1 MTGPPSVSRPER
13 IGRYRVIERIGK
25 GAMGSVYS
33 ALDEQLGR
41 QVAVKLMLAA
51 FGEDPELRERFY
63 REARIT
69 GQLTHRNIVT
79 VFDLGEDAGQ
89 PFIVMEL
96 LDGKSLNEYLLS
108 DVPATLDQKLDLMMQ
123 TCDGLQN
130 AHQAGV
136 VHRDIKPN
144 NLLVLRDGTL
154 KVLDFGVA
162 RLATSNL
169 TAAGMLLGTPQYM
182 SPEQARG
189 QSLDARADVFSAAG
203 VFHFMLSGHPP
214 FGSRDMRKILNAIIN
229 EPPVALSDDEA
240 PEALRRV
247 LDKGL
252 AKSPDDRY
260 QQCADMR
267 ADIEQVRRSIAAGTQ
282 RVMDAARDR
291 YRRVISLI
299 EERRACGRG
308 LAMADIDASC
318 DDALSRIGARF
329 PAFAGS
335 EAMVLDRSAANAA
348 LESLQSLYNAE
359 RAALAAMQERAQE
372 RAAAGAA
379 PAGAPRGSFWRGLLK
394 RRSN

>member
-1 MTGPPSVSRPER
+1 MTGAPAPALPER
-13 IGRYRVIERIGK
+13 IGRYRVIDRIAK

-33 ALDEQLGR
+33 AMDEQLGR

-51 FGEDPELRERFY
+51 FEEDPELRERFY

-69 GQLTHRNIVT
+69 GQLMHRNIVT
-79 VFDLGEDAGQ
+79 VFDLGEDAGR

-96 LDGKSLNEYLLS
+96 LDGRPLNEYLHS
-108 DVPATLDQKLDLMMQ
+108 DVPATLDEKLDLMMQ
-123 TCDGLQN
+123 MLDGLQS
-130 AHQAGV
+130 AHQAGI

-162 RLATSNL
+162 RLASSNL

-189 QSLDARADVFSAAG
+189 QNLDARADVFSAAG
-203 VFHFMLSGHPP
+203 VFHYMLSGHPP
-214 FGSRDMRKILNAIIN
+214 FGARDMRKILHAIIN

-240 PEALRRV
+240 PEPLRRI

-252 AKSPDDRY
+252 AKAAGDRY

-267 ADIEQVRRSIAAGTQ
+267 TDIEQVRRSIAAST
-282 RVMDAARDR
+282 A
-291 YRRVISLI
+291 RVIDAGRARYHQLTALI
-299 EERRACGRG
+299 EERRGCGRDLG
-308 LAMADIDASC
+308 IADIDASC
-318 DDALSRIGARF
+318 DEALSRIGSRF
-329 PAFAGS
+329 SAFATADS
-335 EAMVLDRSAANAA
+335 VLLDRAAANAA

-359 RAALAAMQERAQE
+359 RAALAAMQDRVLD
-372 RAAAGAA
+372 GASA
-379 PAGAPRGSFWRGLLK
+379 SKGGAPRESFWRGLLK
-394 RRSN
+394 RRGN

>member
-1 MTGPPSVSRPER
+1 MTGAPAPTLPER
-13 IGRYRVIERIGK
+13 IGRYRVIDRIAK
-25 GAMGSVYS
+25 GAMGSVY
-33 ALDEQLGR
+33 AAMDEQLGR

-51 FGEDPELRERFY
+51 FEEDPELRERFY

-79 VFDLGEDAGQ
+79 VFDLGEDAGR

-96 LDGKSLNEYLLS
+96 LDGRPLNEHLQS
-108 DVPATLDQKLDLMMQ
+108 EVPTTLDEKLDLMMQ
-123 TCDGLQN
+123 ALDGLQN
-130 AHQAGV
+130 AHEAGV

-162 RLATSNL
+162 RLAASNL

-189 QSLDARADVFSAAG
+189 QNLDARADVFSITG
-203 VFHFMLSGHPP
+203 VFHYMLSGHPP
-214 FGSRDMRKILNAIIN
+214 FGARDMRKILNAIIN
-229 EPPVALSDDEA
+229 EAPVALSDDEA
-240 PEALRRV
+240 PEPLRKV
-247 LDKGL
+247 LSKGL

-260 QQCADMR
+260 QQCAEMR
-267 ADIEQVRRSIAAGTQ
+267 ADIDQVRRSIAGATV
-282 RVMDAARDR
+282 RVMDAARAR
-291 YRRVISLI
+291 YRRLTSLI

-308 LAMADIDASC
+308 LTIPDIDASC
-318 DDALSRIGARF
+318 DEALNRIHTRF
-329 PAFAGS
+329 AAFAGPDS
-335 EAMVLDRSAANAA
+335 PVLDRAAANAA

-359 RAALAAMQERAQE
+359 RAALAGMQERVLDDASVP
-372 RAAAGAA
+372 A
-379 PAGAPRGSFWRGLLK
+379 PARDSFWRGLLK

>member
-1 MTGPPSVSRPER
+1 MTGAASPTLPER

-25 GAMGSVYS
+25 GAMGSVY
-33 ALDEQLGR
+33 AAIDEQLGR

-51 FGEDPELRERFY
+51 FEEDPDLRERFY

-79 VFDLGEDAGQ
+79 VFDLGEDAGR

-96 LDGKSLNEYLLS
+96 LDGKPLNEHLVS
-108 DVPATLDQKLDLMMQ
+108 EVPPTLDEKLDLMLQ
-123 TCDGLQN
+123 TLDGLQN

-162 RLATSNL
+162 RLAASNL

-189 QSLDARADVFSAAG
+189 QNLDARADVFSVAG
-203 VFHFMLSGHPP
+203 VFHYMLSGHPP
-214 FGSRDMRKILNAIIN
+214 FGARDMRKILHAIIN
-229 EPPVALSDDEA
+229 EAPVALSEDEA

-247 LDKGL
+247 LNRGL
-252 AKSPDDRY
+252 AKAPDERY

-267 ADIEQVRRSIAAGTQ
+267 ADIEQVRRTIAASTA

-291 YRRVISLI
+291 YRQLTSLI

-308 LAMADIDASC
+308 LAIADIDASC
-318 DDALSRIGARF
+318 DEALSRIGSRF

-335 EAMVLDRSAANAA
+335 DSALLDRSAANAA

-359 RAALAAMQERAQE
+359 RAVLAAMQDRVLDGVSAS
-372 RAAAGAA
+372 AK
-379 PAGAPRGSFWRGLLK
+379 PSFWRGLLK